1 MTRSARDPLRDL
13 PPKLPRRECMLQVEA
28 VIFAS
33 AEPVSRE
40 TLGGGPVSS
49 ERLGQQCAR
58 IAAVS

>member
-1 MTRSARDPLRDL
+1 
-13 PPKLPRRECMLQVEA
+13 MLQVEA

-49 ERLGQQCAR
+49 ERLGQKCAR